1 MAFRTSFPLWQFW
14 AIPQLG
20 THPNMIWRHSNQKTF
35 VVFHGDSHA
44 FRPNKIVK
52 MGLHSCNQLSL
63 LLFSRIL
70 CWWSAPYEVHSSFI
84 QYLFPSPSSLLNMC
98 KSQPKKII
106 CVLYYG
112 GMDYSQICSLEH
124 CWWSYCSWLKTRL
137 NFVVQE
143 RVFSFYMILSNSV
156 LLDFS
161 IKHQVIYYLH
171 LFAIDS
177 WFFIVKIQDFVS
189 NCYLQCEAPKR

>member
-1 MAFRTSFPLWQFW
+1 VVQLIGNSQDPSETTIKHLPWLFEHHFPLWQFW

-20 THPNMIWRHSNQKTF
+20 IHPNMIWRHSNQKTF

-84 QYLFPSPSSLLNMC
+84 QYLFPSPSSLFKYVQIPTEENNLC
-98 KSQPKKII
+98 F
-106 CVLYYG
+106 VLWG
-112 GMDYSQICSLEH
+112 NGL
-124 CWWSYCSWLKTRL
+124 
-137 NFVVQE
+137 
-143 RVFSFYMILSNSV
+143 FSNL
-156 LLDFS
+156 
-161 IKHQVIYYLH
+161 
-171 LFAIDS
+171 
-177 WFFIVKIQDFVS
+177 
-189 NCYLQCEAPKR
+189 